1 MLENSHT
8 KYLTE
13 KLAQSRQLTIT
24 ESLLCVWQYSKCFS
38 LHMHSTNVSM
48 VLFLCYVLCICS
60 VAQSCPVL
68 CDPMN
73 CNPPGSSVH
82 GTSQAR
88 IQEWVAISSPRGSSQ
103 SRIKPAAPALAGG
116 FFTTEWPGVNQKL
129 LLWKLSWAMEKILFT
144 KARPVISMGINSCCI
159 WVVRDY
165 CFPGLWWDPDAHEKV
180 WNEVSERRLRS

>member
-1 MLENSHT
+1 MLIST
-8 KYLTE
+8 VQQSDSVKSIYTFFLKYSFPLWVIIGYWV
-13 KLAQSRQLTIT
+13 Q
-24 ESLLCVWQYSKCFS
+24 FS
-38 LHMHSTNVSM
+38 
-48 VLFLCYVLCICS
+48 VLCSVCS
-60 VAQSCPVL
+60 VTQ
-68 CDPMN
+68 CDSMD
-73 CNPPGSSVH
+73 CSPPGSSVH
-82 GTSQAR
+82 GIPQAR